1 MPLLINGIASVCV
14 QYLQR
19 QIQFAAAKKNLHSE
33 KFKEALHI
41 HTGKKLGR
49 DERSSRQKLLETGL
63 MR

>member
-1 MPLLINGIASVCV
+1 MALPVFVYNLCSVRFN
-14 QYLQR
+14 LT
-19 QIQFAAAKKNLHSE
+19 FAAAKKKLHSE
-33 KFKEALHI
+33 KFKETLRI